1 MVEINPYLLWI
12 IYFPLQLAIS
22 LFCKV
27 TAPIACLF
35 VTKRLRTDRVKVYGG
50 EEMTFDREYLWG
62 PFILWQ
68 THDAACDEY
77 YLGGY
82 SHLSV
87 FPFICNCTDIQYKR
101 NSFIRYVYRV
111 LWVWRNTAYGFA
123 YWVFG
128 RRVYD
133 THFQIKK
140 DIPLFG
146 GYFLSVNIGWKS
158 NRSAPDINR
167 LMYAGGLIRIRKNK
181 GE

>member
-1 MVEINPYLLWI
+1 MNPYLLWI
-12 IYFPLQLAIS
+12 LYFPLQLAVS

-35 VTKRLRTDRVKVYGG
+35 VTKRPRTDRIKIYGN
-50 EEMTFDREYLWG
+50 EELTFDREYLYG

-68 THDAACDEY
+68 SHDNACDEY
-77 YLGGY
+77 FFGGY

-87 FPFICNCTDIQYKR
+87 FPFIRNCTREQYQ
-101 NSFIRYVYRV
+101 NSRFIRYVYRL

-128 RRVYD
+128 RNIK
-133 THFQIKK
+133 TQSWFQIKK

-146 GYFLSVNIGWKS
+146 SYFNSVNIGWKTH
-158 NRSAPDINR
+158 RSAPNPDIA
-167 LMYAGGLIRIRKNK
+167 MYAGRILGIRKAK
-181 GE
+181 